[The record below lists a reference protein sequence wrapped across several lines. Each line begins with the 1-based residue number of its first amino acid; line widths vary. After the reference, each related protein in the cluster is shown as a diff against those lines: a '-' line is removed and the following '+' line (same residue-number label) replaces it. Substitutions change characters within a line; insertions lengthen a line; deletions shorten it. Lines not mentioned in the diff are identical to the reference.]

1 MAMVTRRLE
10 SMSTNGYL
18 QLIKEEDGDIVL
30 TIAEADAPTKRGVMA
45 SCEFCTSGGGSSRT
59 LEALYV
65 LMGAMAEDNLDE
77 SQSGRRPRIDKDEQQ
92 RIVEW
97 VKTAIRC
104 RKEIE
109 DFGKRESRVGEF
121 YEKLG
126 ALLKEYG
133 VTLNRADDYAVQVS
147 FGWPILREDHF
158 LALDPELAVKQAEE
172 VKKEQW

>member
-1 MAMVTRRLE
+1 MAMMTRRLE

-30 TIAEADAPTKRGVMA
+30 TIAEADSPTKRGVMA

-59 LEALYV
+59 LEALYG

-77 SQSGRRPRIDKDEQQ
+77 SQSGRRPRMDKDEQR

-97 VKTAIRC
+97 VKTAMKC

-109 DFGKRESRVGEF
+109 DFGKRESRIGEF

-126 ALLKEYG
+126 ALLKEFG
-133 VTLNRADDYAVQVS
+133 VTLNGADDYAVQVS

-158 LALDPELAVKQAEE
+158 LALDSELSTKQAEE
-172 VKKEQW
+172 VRKEQW